1 MGYLKSKSPSRI
13 VVRGPNFVGDSVLAL
28 PFYQSLRSHFTDS
41 SITLIATPASA
52 ELSKSFECFDA
63 IWSLPDRSSAE
74 VWAMA
79 QKVKNSDFS
88 LSISLPSSVSAAM
101 LFFLARVPTRV
112 GWAETLAAPFYTDSL
127 PWKGRS
133 SGAHKSDLYLELLEL
148 LVVRGTL
155 PKIPVPPLAP
165 KAVDSDYLVFAPT
178 ASIELREWPHSIA
191 CISLLRKKYPKLR
204 IKVLG
209 SGSEERWTPLLAAL
223 SDDKVE
229 NLIGKTTLAQAVEV
243 CKTARVV
250 VSMDSGMAHLSGTL
264 AQAPTVVVFGP
275 GDPAYISPRGP
286 SVYQVRRQG
295 LLCSPCEKAVCQAPY
310 GYQVCLKELPAES
323 VVDAVEKILG

>member
-28 PFYQSLRSHFTDS
+28 PFYQSLRNHFTDS

-52 ELSKSFECFDA
+52 ELSKSFECFDV
-63 IWSLPDRSSAE
+63 IWPLPDRSSAE

-79 QKVKNSDFS
+79 QKVKSSDFS

-101 LFFLARVPTRV
+101 LFFLARVPTRI

-127 PWKGRS
+127 AWKGRA

-155 PKIPVPPLAP
+155 PKIPATPMAP
-165 KAVDSDYLVFAPT
+165 TTTESDYLVFAPT

-191 CISLLRKKYPKLR
+191 CIALLRKKYPQLR

-209 SGSEERWTPLLAAL
+209 SGGEERWTPLLASL

-243 CKTARVV
+243 CKNARAV

-275 GDPAYISPRGP
+275 GDPAYIAPRG
-286 SVYQVRRQG
+286 SRIYQVRRQG

-323 VVDAVEKILG
+323 VIEAVEKILG

>member
-28 PFYQSLRSHFTDS
+28 PFYQSLRSHFIDS

-52 ELSKSFECFDA
+52 ELSKSFDCFDV

-79 QKVKNSDFS
+79 QKVKTGDFS

-112 GWAETLAAPFYTDSL
+112 GWAETLAVPFYTDCL
-127 PWKGRS
+127 HWKGRA

-148 LVVRGTL
+148 MVVRGTL
-155 PKIPVPPLAP
+155 PRIPATPTAPPTAQ
-165 KAVDSDYLVFAPT
+165 SDYLVFAPT

-191 CISLLRKKYPKLR
+191 CISLLRSKYPHLR

-209 SGSEERWTPLLAAL
+209 SGSEERWSPLLAAL
-223 SDDKVE
+223 ADEKVE
-229 NLIGKTTLAQAVEV
+229 NLIGQTTLAQAVEI
-243 CKTARVV
+243 CKNARAV

-275 GDPAYISPRGP
+275 GDPAYIAPRGP
-286 SVYQVRRQG
+286 SIYPVRRQG
-295 LLCSPCEKAVCQAPY
+295 LLCSPCEKAICQAPY
-310 GYQVCLKELPAES
+310 GYQVCLKELPAQA
-323 VVDAVEKILG
+323 VMDAVEKILG

>member
-79 QKVKNSDFS
+79 QKVKTSDFS

-112 GWAETLAAPFYTDSL
+112 GWAETLAAPFYTDVL
-127 PWKGRS
+127 HWKGRA

-148 LVVRGTL
+148 LVVRGML
-155 PKIPVPPLAP
+155 PKIPVTPAAPPA
-165 KAVDSDYLVFAPT
+165 AASDYLVFAPT
-178 ASIELREWPHSIA
+178 ASIELREWPHSIQ
-191 CISLLRKKYPKLR
+191 CISRLRERYPQLR

-209 SGSEERWTPLLAAL
+209 TGGEERWTAMLAAL

-229 NLIGKTTLAQAVEV
+229 NHIGKTTLAQAVEV
-243 CKTARVV
+243 CKNARAV

-275 GDPAYISPRGP
+275 GDPVYIAPRGP
-286 SVYQVRRQG
+286 SIYPVRRQG

-310 GYQVCLKELPAES
+310 GYQVCLKELAPDPVME
-323 VVDAVEKILG
+323 AVEKILG

>member
-13 VVRGPNFVGDSVLAL
+13 VVRGPNFVGDSILAL
-28 PFYQSLRSHFTDS
+28 PFYQSLRRHFTDS
-41 SITLIATPASA
+41 SITLIGTPASA

-63 IWSLPDRSSAE
+63 IWSLADRSSAE

-79 QKVKNSDFS
+79 RKVKTSDFS

-112 GWAETLAAPFYTDSL
+112 GWAETLAAPFYTDVL
-127 PWKGRS
+127 HWKGRA

-148 LVVRGTL
+148 LVVRGML
-155 PKIPVPPLAP
+155 PKIPATPAAPPPAS
-165 KAVDSDYLVFAPT
+165 SDYLVFAPT
-178 ASIELREWPHSIA
+178 ASIELREWPHA
-191 CISLLRKKYPKLR
+191 TQCISLLRKKYPELR

-209 SGSEERWTPLLAAL
+209 TGNEERWAATLGTLA
-223 SDDKVE
+223 DDKVE
-229 NLIGKTTLAQAVEV
+229 NHIGKTSLAEAVEICRNAQAVV
-243 CKTARVV
+243 A
-250 VSMDSGMAHLSGTL
+250 MDSGMAHLAGTL

-275 GDPAYISPRGP
+275 GDPAYIAPRGP
-286 SVYQVRRQG
+286 SVYLVRREG

-310 GYQVCLKELPAES
+310 GYQVCLKELTPAP
-323 VVDAVEKILG
+323 VVAAVEKILG

>member
-1 MGYLKSKSPSRI
+1 MGYLKSKSPSRV

-28 PFYQSLRSHFTDS
+28 PFYQSLRRHFTDS

-52 ELSKSFECFDA
+52 ELSRSFDCFDV

-74 VWAMA
+74 VWVMA
-79 QKVKNSDFS
+79 QKVKASDFS

-112 GWAETLAAPFYTDSL
+112 GWAETLAVPFYTDAL
-127 PWKGRS
+127 HWKGRA

-148 LVVRGTL
+148 LAVRGTL
-155 PKIPVPPLAP
+155 PKIPAKPTAPPVAE
-165 KAVDSDYLVFAPT
+165 SDYLVFAPT
-178 ASIELREWPHSIA
+178 ASIELREWPHSIE
-191 CISLLRKKYPKLR
+191 CISLLRKKYPQLR

-209 SGSEERWTPLLAAL
+209 TGGQERWAALLASL

-229 NLIGKTTLAQAVEV
+229 NCIGKTTLSEAVEI
-243 CKTARVV
+243 CRNARGV
-250 VSMDSGMAHLSGTL
+250 VSMDSGMAHLSATL

-275 GDPAYISPRGP
+275 GDPAYIAPRGP
-286 SVYQVRRQG
+286 SVYPVRRQG

-310 GYQVCLKELPAES
+310 GYQVCLKELATDP
-323 VVDAVEKILG
+323 VVEAVEKILG